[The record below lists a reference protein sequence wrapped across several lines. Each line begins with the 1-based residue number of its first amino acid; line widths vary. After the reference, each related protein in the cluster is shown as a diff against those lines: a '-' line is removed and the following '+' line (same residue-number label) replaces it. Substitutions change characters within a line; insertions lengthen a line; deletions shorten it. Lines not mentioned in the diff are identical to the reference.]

1 MKITELETIVIQQPG
16 EPRVIEDSIHRIVSG
31 RELIVRLHT
40 ESGLHGSF
48 SLSIGAYGG
57 ELTRQLFEVEMRRLV
72 VGQDASMPRRLRR
85 HLFDQT
91 EYYGTEG
98 LGVFGISVVEYCVWD
113 ILGKAADRSVAQ
125 LLGQF
130 RTEIPAYGMVGWL
143 NYPVDELV
151 AQCRRTIDNAYRAV
165 KIKVGA
171 PELAEDLR
179 RIEAVRDA
187 VGPDVD
193 VMIDANQILP
203 LSEAIRRGLA
213 YMPYNI
219 YWYEEPMRP
228 WMKDEYAELKSAVNI
243 PIATGENAYGRFSAR
258 ELLVRHAVDILQP
271 DARRA
276 GGVME
281 IMEIAAMAEAFNVR
295 IATHG
300 GWQHNCQLLAAMTN
314 GIYLEA
320 SGSRRDERWVEPIEI
335 VDGLVQVPDRPGF
348 GLEYREDWL
357 AERRVDGSRG

>member
-258 ELLVRHAVDILQP
+258 GTAGATRGRHLA
-271 DARRA
+271 ARRA
-276 GGVME
+276 PGRRRDGDHG
-281 IMEIAAMAEAFNVR
+281 NR
-295 IATHG
+295 RHG
-300 GWQHNCQLLAAMTN
+300 GGLQRAHRDPRRLAAQ
-314 GIYLEA
+314 LSAA
-320 SGSRRDERWVEPIEI
+320 SGHDEWHLSGGQRIEARRALGGANRNR
-335 VDGLVQVPDRPGF
+335 GRPRAGA
-348 GLEYREDWL
+348 RS
-357 AERRVDGSRG
+357 ARIRTRVSRGLAGRTPR

>member
-1 MKITELETIVIQQPG
+1 
-16 EPRVIEDSIHRIVSG
+16 
-31 RELIVRLHT
+31 
-40 ESGLHGSF
+40 
-48 SLSIGAYGG
+48 
-57 ELTRQLFEVEMRRLV
+57 
-72 VGQDASMPRRLRR
+72 
-85 HLFDQT
+85 
-91 EYYGTEG
+91 
-98 LGVFGISVVEYCVWD
+98 
-113 ILGKAADRSVAQ
+113 
-125 LLGQF
+125 
-130 RTEIPAYGMVGWL
+130 
-143 NYPVDELV
+143 
-151 AQCRRTIDNAYRAV
+151 
-165 KIKVGA
+165 
-171 PELAEDLR
+171 
-179 RIEAVRDA
+179 
-187 VGPDVD
+187 
-193 VMIDANQILP
+193 
-203 LSEAIRRGLA
+203 
-213 YMPYNI
+213 MPYNI

-228 WMKDEYAELKSAVNI
+228 WMQDEYAELKSAVNI
-243 PIATGENAYGRFSAR
+243 PIATGENAYGKFSAK

-320 SGSRRDERWVEPIEI
+320 SGSRRDECWVEPIEI